1 VQALTNKVV
10 AAFFNEDDLVAIL
23 EESAV
28 AALIVKRNMSG
39 NSIDYSKNSLST
51 SNTSKLN
58 RNKLFPLNS
67 SI

>member
-28 AALIVKRNMSG
+28 AALIVK
-39 NSIDYSKNSLST
+39 
-51 SNTSKLN
+51 
-58 RNKLFPLNS
+58 
-67 SI
+67 